1 MTPDNNERHWYVAYV
16 MSCRE
21 RKAAEALG
29 AIGYEHYLPVQREVR
44 QWSDRKKVVE
54 RMVLPRMIFIR
65 CTNME
70 RVRVLKEIPAIYC
83 FMNSKGPYTP
93 VVVPDIQLET
103 FRSMVERSGRPVS
116 VVTETFAPGDKVRVK
131 DGPLTG
137 CECELISV
145 SGKKCLAVRLGAI
158 GTLTVEMGLETLEK
172 IKD

>member
-1 MTPDNNERHWYVAYV
+1 MTQDNNERHWFVAYV
-16 MSCRE
+16 MACRE
-21 RKAAEALG
+21 RKAAEAL
-29 AIGYEHYLPVQREVR
+29 AAMGYEHYLPIQREAR
-44 QWSDRKKVVE
+44 QWSDRKKIVE

-65 CTNME
+65 CTNAE
-70 RVRVLKEIPAIYC
+70 RVPVLKQIPAIYR
-83 FMNSKGPYTP
+83 FMTSHGPYTP

-116 VVTETFAPGDKVRVK
+116 VTAGQFAPGDKVRVK

-137 CECELISV
+137 CVCELISV

-158 GTLTVEMGLETLEK
+158 GTVTVEMELETLEI